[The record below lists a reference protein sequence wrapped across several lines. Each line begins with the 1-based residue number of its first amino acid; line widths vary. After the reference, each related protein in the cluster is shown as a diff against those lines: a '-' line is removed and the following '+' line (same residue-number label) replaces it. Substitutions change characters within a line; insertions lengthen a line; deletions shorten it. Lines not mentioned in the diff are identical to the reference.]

1 MKKGFLKVKN
11 SQPFIIAKMGIL
23 RENKGGRRKQEESKY
38 SLVVNKNKIKQ
49 KIILL

>member
-1 MKKGFLKVKN
+1 MEEGGN
-11 SQPFIIAKMGIL
+11 
-23 RENKGGRRKQEESKY
+23 REEESKY